1 MCPDSGDNLGPVRN
15 SSSMRRIL
23 PVLLLPILLQGCAS
37 LISTIEEKPGNKVYA
52 GTRFVAEV
60 CNAPPSP
67 ARILCPLGLLDFP
80 LTLTLDTVLLPYT
93 VPDALIHQ
101 LCR

>member
-1 MCPDSGDNLGPVRN
+1 
-15 SSSMRRIL
+15 MRRL
-23 PVLLLPILLQGCAS
+23 LSALLLPLLLQGCVS

-60 CNAPPSP
+60 CDAPPSP
-67 ARILCPLGLLDFP
+67 AKILCPLGLLDLP
-80 LTLTLDTVLLPYT
+80 LTLALDTVLLPYT
-93 VPDALIHQ
+93 VPDAVIHQ